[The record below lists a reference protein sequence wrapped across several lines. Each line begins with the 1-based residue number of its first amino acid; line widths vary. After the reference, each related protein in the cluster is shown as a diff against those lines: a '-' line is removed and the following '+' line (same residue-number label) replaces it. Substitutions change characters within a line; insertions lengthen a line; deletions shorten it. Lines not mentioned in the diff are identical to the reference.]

1 MNDTFGKNSGGL
13 VGLGRERADAAR
25 NRERILSAARALMA
39 ERPISTICMEAIAER
54 AGVGKGTLYR
64 RFPERASLYIALLDE
79 DARQLQERVIAGFD
93 LPAGTAALELVFRLL
108 SEFFAFSLRNA
119 EILSTAL
126 ASHPAGSARYD
137 HPGHAWQRTALI
149 AFLKQAVRKGEL
161 APLDLE
167 LHAELFLAG
176 LHPDLIQW
184 FLARGGTAE
193 LLEARYRASWSRQLG
208 V

>member
-1 MNDTFGKNSGGL
+1 MSVSSTNKSNGL

-25 NRERILSAARALMA
+25 NRERILGAARELMA
-39 ERPISTICMEAIAER
+39 ERPISSICMDAIAER

-79 DARQLQERVIAGFD
+79 DAKQLQERIIAGFE
-93 LPAGTAALELVFRLL
+93 LPAGATALELVFRLL
-108 SEFFAFSLRNA
+108 SELFAFSLRNA

-137 HPGHAWQRTALI
+137 HPGHTWQRSSLI

-161 APLDLE
+161 SPLDLE
-167 LHAELFLAG
+167 LHAELILAG

-184 FLARGGTAE
+184 FIARGSPPE
-193 LLEARYRASWSRQLG
+193 LLEARYLEAWKRQLG
-208 V
+208 L